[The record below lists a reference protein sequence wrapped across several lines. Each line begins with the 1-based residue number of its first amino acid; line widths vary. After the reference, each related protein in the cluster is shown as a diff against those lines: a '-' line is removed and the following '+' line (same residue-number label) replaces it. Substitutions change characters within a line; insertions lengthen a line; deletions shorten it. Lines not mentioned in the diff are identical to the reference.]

1 MERYRL
7 HFIAAMV
14 VGGLLIVLL
23 SLAPWVQFRSVD
35 AEGVTPT
42 APKAEVTVNGTSLSR
57 WRDDENLLRN
67 DPESVDGWCSCHIAL
82 GDGYLT
88 AALGGILVV
97 AAAIALARRV
107 DRPMAI
113 AGTVAAVGTFVVG
126 AFNAFGE
133 WNAYVWTPLQNL
145 EITKGEVQPAL
156 YALVAASAVSAVAS
170 GLLWG
175 AGAEE
180 VHEEMLEEEE
190 LEEEMYSLD
199 QSDMNRRTSPWV

>member
-1 MERYRL
+1 MTLGSSEAVGRWMERYRL
-7 HFIAAMV
+7 QFIAVMALS
-14 VGGLLIVLL
+14 GLLIVLL

-42 APKAEVTVNGTSLSR
+42 APKAEITVNGTSLSR
-57 WRDDENLLRN
+57 WRDDDSLLRN

-88 AALGGILVV
+88 AVPGGILVI

-113 AGTVAAVGTFVVG
+113 AGTFAAVGTFVVS
-126 AFNAFGE
+126 AYNAFGE
-133 WNAYVWTPLQNL
+133 WNAYVWTPLQTL
-145 EITKGEVQPAL
+145 EITKGEIQPAL
-156 YALVAASAVSAVAS
+156 YALVAASVIAAIAS

-175 AGAEE
+175 AEE
-180 VHEEMLEEEE
+180 VHDEMLEEEDA
-190 LEEEMYSLD
+190 YSDLGGA
-199 QSDMNRRTSPWV
+199 RWV